1 MLQLAPSKRITA
13 SNIKHE
19 RSIDSTGR
27 KFLRNNGFSSLFLP
41 SSARFVE
48 VLCLNKVYKGLG
60 FRNKFGG
67 LEFFNE
73 DYRKQL
79 SEQSSLDLEAY
90 REREAGMRA
99 DIEAQEQEITE
110 GNFILEQQNLRFQTL
125 EGQLESTLDELE
137 ALKARHR
144 QGEVC
149 SKDAIL
155 RRNRLIAESRRL
167 ENDIT
172 ALENDIDVTINKKKQ
187 LPYERLVLEE
197 LEAKIQER
205 EVSMKAERTITI
217 DQMGI
222 SLFPK
227 FKEIP
232 TLECCLFTSFL
243 DYMAYKT
250 ICREDISLMGEEHI
264 ICDCIVLNNPSNFI
278 ELLLEA
284 APYDKVHCMFPS
296 TVAGRV
302 MCETMKSCNPHA
314 VDHYEFY
321 ENDVTLYAFVSSFA
335 EAGLWIYDE
344 NTTA

>member
-1 MLQLAPSKRITA
+1 MKPPFCVSCIVPIERKILFVRHTYGVANGRILIPGGYLQDG
-13 SNIKHE
+13 E
-19 RSIDSTGR
+19 
-27 KFLRNNGFSSLFLP
+27 LP
-41 SSARFVE
+41 SQAAVRELMEETGVTAVPTGLFSARCKGTQWILVFTMEYVSGKPRSDGHENSE
-48 VLCLNKVYKGLG
+48 VLL
-60 FRNKFGG
+60 
-67 LEFFNE
+67 
-73 DYRKQL
+73 
-79 SEQSSLDLEAY
+79 
-90 REREAGMRA
+90 
-99 DIEAQEQEITE
+99 
-110 GNFILEQQNLRFQTL
+110 LRP
-125 EGQLESTLDELE
+125 
-137 ALKARHR
+137 
-144 QGEVC
+144 
-149 SKDAIL
+149 KDAIL

-172 ALENDIDVTINKKKQ
+172 ALESDIDVTINKKKQ

-264 ICDCIVLNNPSNFI
+264 MCDCIVLNNPSNFS
-278 ELLLEA
+278 ELMLEA

-314 VDHYEFY
+314 IDHY
-321 ENDVTLYAFVSSFA
+321 
-335 EAGLWIYDE
+335 
-344 NTTA
+344 